1 MTSTIRSMS
10 SVGPQ
15 RWPPRDYPRRQ
26 PAGTLCTIRSAG
38 AQTSATPAAEPDGA
52 VDLDRSAAAFVA
64 RTATRALC
72 LRLLRAAPP
81 VRHAAP
87 RVPGGSTILRTIAR
101 ASPRIGLFGARACLS
116 IGTARGFHEPFANRQ
131 VAGPARFIRFLA
143 KATITQQAATRRGT
157 IGGFVQASESESAV
171 PLAPQSRCGR
181 LLGTRAGRGK

>member
-87 RVPGGSTILRTIAR
+87 RVSRWLHDPPHDRPRQPADRPIRRPGMPVDRHRPRFPR
-101 ASPRIGLFGARACLS
+101 AFRQSPSCGACS
-116 IGTARGFHEPFANRQ
+116 IYSVPCKSHDHTTGCDPSWDYRGICPSQR
-131 VAGPARFIRFLA
+131 
-143 KATITQQAATRRGT
+143 K
-157 IGGFVQASESESAV
+157 
-171 PLAPQSRCGR
+171 
-181 LLGTRAGRGK
+181 